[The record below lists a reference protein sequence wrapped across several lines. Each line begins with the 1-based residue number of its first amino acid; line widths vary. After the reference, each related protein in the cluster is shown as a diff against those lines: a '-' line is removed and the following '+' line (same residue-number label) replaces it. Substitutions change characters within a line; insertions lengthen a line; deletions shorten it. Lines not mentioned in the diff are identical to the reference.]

1 MLNNSYYL
9 IYCFV
14 WLLTVFLYIPIFSVL
29 YSSRWKASDYT
40 HAYFILPLLYL
51 LLLVPIPI
59 GIIDD
64 ITLPLRYGISVV
76 TEVALKSFHYPVGRK
91 GLLLFIGDNELFM
104 GQPCSGFRSLV
115 TMFSLG
121 LVYVYTA
128 RGAMLKK
135 GILGRKL

>member
-1 MLNNSYYL
+1 MLNNSYYMIHCL
-9 IYCFV
+9 V

-29 YSSRWKASDYT
+29 YSSCWKASDYT

-104 GQPCSGFRSLV
+104 GQPCFLWFWF
-115 TMFSLG
+115 M
-121 LVYVYTA
+121 YIQPEEPC
-128 RGAMLKK
+128 LKRVFWV
-135 GILGRKL
+135 GNYDRTR